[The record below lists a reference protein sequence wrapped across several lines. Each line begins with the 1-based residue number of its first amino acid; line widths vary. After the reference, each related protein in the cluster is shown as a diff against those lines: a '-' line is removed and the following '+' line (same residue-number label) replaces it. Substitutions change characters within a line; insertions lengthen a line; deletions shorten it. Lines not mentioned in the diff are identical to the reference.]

1 MSTCPNVWNWTYV
14 TSQIFAAFSLLQGFE
29 TREYSFGLSG
39 RSADSSR
46 FLVTTVRS
54 VVILVY
60 YTILVCVWCLQ
71 GHVVLTDFGLCK
83 EGVEPE
89 GTTSTFCGTPEVSG
103 LWFSPEAFLVYT
115 LVMQFGSLTLC
126 LSLRSI
132 WRRRFFVRSL
142 MTGPWTGGVWE
153 LCSMRWST
161 VSYVWWNSE
170 TVYCRLLHIK
180 RHPTVWFVA
189 TKLN

>member
-1 MSTCPNVWNWTYV
+1 MTL
-14 TSQIFAAFSLLQGFE
+14 QIFAAYSLLQGFE

-54 VVILVY
+54 VVILLY
-60 YTILVCVWCLQ
+60 YTVLVCVWRLQ

-103 LWFSPEAFLVYT
+103 LRFSPEGFLVYT
-115 LVMQFGSLTLC
+115 SVLQFDSSTLGCASLSPQYLAPEVLRKEPYDRTVDWWCLGSVLYEMIYSLVRLVKQ
-126 LSLRSI
+126 
-132 WRRRFFVRSL
+132 
-142 MTGPWTGGVWE
+142 
-153 LCSMRWST
+153 
-161 VSYVWWNSE
+161 WNS
-170 TVYCRLLHIK
+170 LL
-180 RHPTVWFVA
+180 
-189 TKLN
+189 